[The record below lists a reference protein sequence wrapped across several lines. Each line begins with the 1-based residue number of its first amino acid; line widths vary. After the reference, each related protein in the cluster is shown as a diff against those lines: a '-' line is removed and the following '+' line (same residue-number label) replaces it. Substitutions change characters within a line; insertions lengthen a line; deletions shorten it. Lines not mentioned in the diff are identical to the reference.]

1 MIQFKC
7 IYCGEEM
14 EAPQSLA
21 GEKLDCPSCSH
32 RVPVPR
38 VKNSKEEENPAERTS
53 DSKICTQCMHAI
65 PSKASNCLYCG
76 RSVVTP
82 QVDSDDMLIRFDC
95 SKCGALIKVLIAMK
109 GQVVKCTHCGLHE
122 IVPQKR

>member
-21 GEKLDCPSCSH
+21 GDKLDCPECSH
-32 RVPVPR
+32 RIPVPR
-38 VKNSKEEENPAERTS
+38 LREVLDGDPPGKTL
-53 DSKICTQCMHAI
+53 DSKICAECLNAI
-65 PSKASNCLYCG
+65 PAKASKCPYC
-76 RSVVTP
+76 SSSLVTP
-82 QVDSDDMLIRFDC
+82 QATADEMLIRFAC
-95 SKCGALIKVLIAMK
+95 SKCGQVNKVPDLLK

-122 IVPQKR
+122 IVPQKV

>member
-38 VKNSKEEENPAERTS
+38 VKNDKEEENPAERSS
-53 DSKICTQCMHAI
+53 DSKICSKCMHAI
-65 PSKASNCLYCG
+65 PSKASKCPYCG
-76 RSVVTP
+76 ISQMTP
-82 QVDSDDMLIRFDC
+82 QEDAVDMTICFDC
-95 SKCGALIKVLIAMK
+95 SKCGALNKVSIALK
-109 GQVVKCTHCGLHE
+109 GQVVKCTQCGLHE
-122 IVPQKR
+122 IVPK

>member
-14 EAPQSLA
+14 EAPQSIE
-21 GEKLDCPSCSH
+21 GEKLDCPNCSH

-38 VKNSKEEENPAERTS
+38 SRTGPEENRSERTS
-53 DSKICTQCMHAI
+53 DSKICSECLNAI
-65 PSKASNCLYCG
+65 PSKASKCPYCG
-76 RSVVTP
+76 KSLATP
-82 QVDSDDMLIRFDC
+82 QVGAGEMLVRFDC
-95 SKCGALIKVLIAMK
+95 SKCGGQVKVPVALK

-122 IVPQKR
+122 TVPQNV